1 MNNLQKKTELNL
13 FAITWPIMIET
24 LLRMLL
30 GNLDTIM
37 LSNYSENA
45 VASVGASNQ
54 INSIIVI
61 LFSIVSTG
69 TAIVISQYLGAGMKD
84 KADSAALSAL
94 VLNLGVGLLL
104 SFMLFTLARGI
115 LKLMNIPEELMAD
128 AVLYLK
134 MVGSCSFLNALI
146 ATCSAI
152 LRSHGSTR
160 PAMMVVLAMNIIN
173 ALGNWFFL
181 YSPVGNPVL
190 GVRGVALATI
200 LSQVVALIALFTI
213 IARMGLK
220 LFLKAFFR
228 PDMEVILNVLKIGL
242 PSAGETLV
250 YQLSTLVITYIVTW
264 MGTEA
269 LTTRIM
275 TFNLMSFIM
284 IPGMSLGQG
293 TQILVGHRVGAGKNQ
308 EAYKLCLRGLLCGVI
323 GAIFMSVVI
332 FLFRKPLFE
341 IFSENPNIVKTG
353 GKLLALA
360 IVLEPGRVFNL
371 VLMNSLKASGDV
383 RFPVFMGCISPWIF
397 AVGLAY
403 LLGIRFGLGLIGVW
417 IAYSTDEW
425 FRGWTA
431 FFRWRSRIWEQKAL
445 LRNTTPEGGHEA

>member
-1 MNNLQKKTELNL
+1 MSNLQKNKELKL
-13 FAITWPIMIET
+13 FAITWPILIET

-45 VASVGASNQ
+45 VASVGAANQ
-54 INSIIVI
+54 INMIITI
-61 LFSIVSTG
+61 LFSIVATG
-69 TAIVISQYLGAGMKD
+69 TTIVISQYLGAGMKD
-84 KADSAALSAL
+84 KADSAAISAL
-94 VLNLGVGLLL
+94 VMNLAVGLLL
-104 SFMLFTLARGI
+104 SFVLFTFAKRLLTI
-115 LKLMNIPEELMAD
+115 MNIPEELLTD
-128 AVLYLK
+128 SLLYLR
-134 MVGSCSFLNALI
+134 MVGSCAFLNALI
-146 ATCSAI
+146 ATCAAI

-200 LSQVVALIALFTI
+200 LSQAVALVSLFVI
-213 IARMGLK
+213 IVRMGLK
-220 LFLKAFFR
+220 FSMKAVFH
-228 PDMEVILNVLKIGL
+228 PDREVVLNVLKIGL
-242 PSAGETLV
+242 PSAGEHLV
-250 YQLSTLVITYIVTW
+250 YNFSSLVITYIITW

-269 LTTRIM
+269 LTTRVM

-293 TQILVGHRVGAGKNQ
+293 TQILVGHKVGAGKNQ
-308 EAYKLCLRGLLCGVI
+308 EAYKLCLRSLLLGVI
-323 GAIFMSVVI
+323 GSFLISLVI
-332 FLFRKPLFE
+332 YLFRQPLLG
-341 IFSENPNIVKTG
+341 IFSKNPNIIATG
-353 GKLLALA
+353 SKLLALA
-360 IVLEPGRVFNL
+360 IILEPGRVFNL

-397 AVGLAY
+397 AVSLSW
-403 LLGIRFGLGLIGVW
+403 LLGIHYGLGLIGVW
-417 IAYSTDEW
+417 IGYSCDEW

-445 LRNTTPEGGHEA
+445 LRKTTTES

>member
-1 MNNLQKKTELNL
+1 MNSIQKNKELKL
-13 FAITWPIMIET
+13 FAITWPIFVET

-54 INSIIVI
+54 INMVIVI
-61 LFSIVSTG
+61 LFSIIATG
-69 TAIVISQYLGAGMKD
+69 TTIVISQYLGAGMKE
-84 KADSAALSAL
+84 KADSAAISAL
-94 VLNLGVGLLL
+94 VMNLAAGLFL
-104 SFMLFTLARGI
+104 SFVMFTFARSI
-115 LKLMNIPEELMAD
+115 LKVMNIPEELLAD
-128 AVLYLK
+128 SVLYLK
-134 MVGSCSFLNALI
+134 MVGSCAFLNAMI
-146 ATCSAI
+146 ATCSSI

-160 PAMMVVLAMNIIN
+160 PAMLVVLVMNIIN

-200 LSQVVALIALFTI
+200 LSQVIALIALLII

-220 LFLKAFFR
+220 FSLKAVFQ
-228 PDMEVILNVLKIGL
+228 PDREVVRNVLKIGL
-242 PSAGETLV
+242 PSAGENLV
-250 YQLSTLVITYIVTW
+250 YHLSSLVITYIITF

-269 LTTRIM
+269 LTTRVM
-275 TFNLMSFIM
+275 TFNLMYFIM

-293 TQILVGHRVGAGKNQ
+293 TQILVGHRVGAGRNQ
-308 EAYKLCLRGLLCGVI
+308 EAYKLCLRSLLYGVI
-323 GAIFMSVVI
+323 GSILASFVI
-332 FLFRKPLFE
+332 YLFRHSLLG
-341 IFSENPNIVKTG
+341 IFSENPNIIATG

-360 IVLEPGRVFNL
+360 ILLEPGRVFNL

-397 AVGLAY
+397 AVGLSW
-403 LLGIRFGLGLIGVW
+403 LLGIHFGFGLIGVW
-417 IAYSTDEW
+417 IGYSADEW

-431 FFRWRSRIWEQKAL
+431 FFRWKSRAWEQKAL
-445 LRNTTPEGGHEA
+445 LRKTVDEPQI

>member
-1 MNNLQKKTELNL
+1 MNNLHKNKELKL
-13 FAITWPIMIET
+13 FAITWPIFIET

-45 VASVGASNQ
+45 VASVGSANQ
-54 INSIIVI
+54 INMIIVI
-61 LFSIVSTG
+61 LFSIVATG
-69 TAIVISQYLGAGMKD
+69 TTIVISQYLGAGMKD
-84 KADSAALSAL
+84 KADSAAISAL
-94 VLNLGVGLLL
+94 VLNLAAGLFL
-104 SFMLFTLARGI
+104 SFVMFTFARGI
-115 LKLMNIPEELMAD
+115 LTIMNIPEELLPD
-128 AVLYLK
+128 SILYLK
-134 MVGSCSFLNALI
+134 MIGSCAFLNALI

-200 LSQVVALIALFTI
+200 LSQVVALIALILI
-213 IARMGLK
+213 ITRMGLK
-220 LFLKAFFR
+220 FSLKAVFR
-228 PDMEVILNVLKIGL
+228 PDRDVVRNVLKIGL
-242 PSAGETLV
+242 PSAGENLV
-250 YQLSTLVITYIVTW
+250 YHFSSLVITYIITW

-269 LTTRIM
+269 LTTRVM
-275 TFNLMSFIM
+275 TFNLMYFIM

-308 EAYKLCLRGLLCGVI
+308 EAYKLCLHSLLYGVI
-323 GAIFMSVVI
+323 GSILISVVI
-332 FLFRKPLFE
+332 YLFRQPLLG
-341 IFSENPNIVKTG
+341 IFSENPNIIATG

-360 IVLEPGRVFNL
+360 ILLEPGRVFNL
-371 VLMNSLKASGDV
+371 VLMSSLKASGDV

-403 LLGIRFGLGLIGVW
+403 LLGIHFGLGLIGVW
-417 IAYSTDEW
+417 IGYSTDEW

-431 FFRWRSRIWEQKAL
+431 FFRWKSRIWEQKAL
-445 LRNTTPEGGHEA
+445 LRRTAP

>member
-1 MNNLQKKTELNL
+1 MNNLQKNKELKL
-13 FAITWPIMIET
+13 FAITWPIFIET

-45 VASVGASNQ
+45 VASVGSANQ
-54 INSIIVI
+54 INMIIVI
-61 LFSIVSTG
+61 LFSIVATG
-69 TAIVISQYLGAGMKD
+69 TTIVISQYLGAGMKD
-84 KADSAALSAL
+84 KADSAAISAL
-94 VLNLGVGLLL
+94 VLNLAAGLFL
-104 SFMLFTLARGI
+104 SFVMFTFARGI
-115 LKLMNIPEELMAD
+115 LTIMNIPEELLPD
-128 AVLYLK
+128 SILYLK
-134 MVGSCSFLNALI
+134 MIGSCAFLNALI

-200 LSQVVALIALFTI
+200 LSQVVALIALILI
-213 IARMGLK
+213 ITRMGLK
-220 LFLKAFFR
+220 FSLKAVFR
-228 PDMEVILNVLKIGL
+228 PDRDVVRNVLKIGL
-242 PSAGETLV
+242 PSAGENLV
-250 YQLSTLVITYIVTW
+250 YHFSSLVITYIITW

-269 LTTRIM
+269 LTTRVM
-275 TFNLMSFIM
+275 TFNLMYFIM

-308 EAYKLCLRGLLCGVI
+308 EAYKLCLHSLLYGVI
-323 GAIFMSVVI
+323 GSILISVVI
-332 FLFRKPLFE
+332 YLFRQPLLG
-341 IFSENPNIVKTG
+341 IFSENPNIIATG

-360 IVLEPGRVFNL
+360 ILLEPGRVFNL
-371 VLMNSLKASGDV
+371 VLMSSLKASGDV

-403 LLGIRFGLGLIGVW
+403 LLGIHFGLGLIGVW
-417 IAYSTDEW
+417 IGYSTDEW

-431 FFRWRSRIWEQKAL
+431 FFRWKSRIWEQKAL
-445 LRNTTPEGGHEA
+445 LRRTAP